1 MSMSHRPSRLVG
13 GAAALAAAAL
23 LVGCTAAEPSP
34 TKGAKPELTE
44 SLPVP
49 STEVD
54 RIDWALYAEPSSLDP
69 IYPNDFPPM
78 EVLANVCESLVRI
91 TPDFTI
97 EPALAESFEQPDP
110 LTLVYTLRPGVT
122 FHSGAPL
129 TAEDVVYSLNRARSD
144 ELGSFHTA
152 VYANVA
158 DIVATAPDQV
168 TITLTSPDQTLPQAL
183 ATGSGRIVSRA
194 STEPQGT
201 DFGGPGSEV
210 DCTGPYQLASWRA
223 GEGISLERFDDYWD
237 DSLPSLVKNVEFSFV
252 RDPAARVNALL
263 SGEVDGTWGVPASGF
278 TRLQSSGAGTLA
290 FGRTSGSY
298 VAMVTDLTGPLA
310 DPRIRQAL
318 AMSIDQDGIIQAA
331 VAGAADP
338 LAAPASPGTWGFDR
352 PAFEAA
358 YDEIAAADGG
368 LEEAKRLVEEA
379 GAPSEPI
386 NIAVTNSQAEMPI
399 IGAEVQRAA
408 QAIGLE
414 AELTSLPADGY
425 NALYSDADARDG
437 IDLIFSLWQTDFPDP
452 TQIYQY
458 LESDNFFNLSAWSN
472 PDFDAALDASRAT
485 NDEAERAAALIEAQQ
500 LEIDDPTWLPIYTPY
515 NAVFL
520 GAGLTG
526 APTGSVQLNYPWA
539 AMIGGE

>member
-1 MSMSHRPSRLVG
+1 MSMSRRTPRLAG
-13 GAAALAAAAL
+13 GAAALAAAVL
-23 LVGCTAAEPSP
+23 LAGCTAAGPSP
-34 TKGAKPELTE
+34 SKGTAPELTE
-44 SLPVP
+44 SLPAP
-49 STEVD
+49 STQVE
-54 RIDWALYAEPSSLDP
+54 RLDWALYAEPSSLDP

-78 EVLANVCESLVRI
+78 EVLSNVCESLMRI
-91 TPDFTI
+91 APDFTI

-110 LTLVYTLRPGVT
+110 LTLVYTLRDGVT

-129 TAEDVVYSLNRARSD
+129 TADDVVYSLNRSRSD

-158 DIVATAPDQV
+158 DIVATAPNEV
-168 TITLTSPDQTLPQAL
+168 TITLTAPDQTLSQAL
-183 ATGSGRIVSRA
+183 ATGAGRIVNQA
-194 STEPQGT
+194 STEAQGT
-201 DFGGPGSEV
+201 DFGTPGSDI
-210 DCTGPYQLASWRA
+210 DCTGPYSLASWRA
-223 GEGISLERFDDYWD
+223 GEAITLERFDDYWD
-237 DSLPSLVKNVEFSFV
+237 DSLPSLVAEVDFSFV

-278 TRLQSSGAGTLA
+278 ARLQGGGQGTLA

-298 VAMVTDLTGPLA
+298 VAMVTSLDGALA

-318 AMSIDQDGIIQAA
+318 AMSIDREGIIAAA

-338 LAAPASPGTWGFDR
+338 LAAPASPGTWGFARED
-352 PAFEAA
+352 FEQA
-358 YDEIAAADGG
+358 YQEIANASGG
-368 LEEAKRLVEEA
+368 LEEAKALVAEA
-379 GAPSEPI
+379 GVPSETLT
-386 NIAVTNSQAEMPI
+386 IAVTNSQAEMPI

-408 QAIGLE
+408 KAIGLE

-425 NALYSDADARDG
+425 NALYSDPAARDG

-458 LESDNFFNLSAWSN
+458 LESDNFFNLSGWSN
-472 PDFDAALDASRAT
+472 AEFDQAIDASRASS
-485 NDEAERAAALIEAQQ
+485 DDAERAASLIAAQSI
-500 LEIDDPTWLPIYTPY
+500 EIADPTWLPIYTPY

-520 GAGLTG
+520 GKGLTG
-526 APTGSVQLNYPWA
+526 APTAAVQLNYPWA

>member
-1 MSMSHRPSRLVG
+1 VL
-13 GAAALAAAAL
+13 LA
-23 LVGCTAAEPSP
+23 GCTAAGPSP
-34 TKGAKPELTE
+34 SKGTKPELTE
-44 SLPVP
+44 SLPAP
-49 STEVD
+49 STEVE
-54 RIDWALYAEPSSLDP
+54 RLDWALYAEPSSLDP

-78 EVLANVCESLVRI
+78 EVLANVCESLMRI
-91 TPDFTI
+91 APDFTI

-110 LTLVYTLRPGVT
+110 LTLVYTLRDGVT

-129 TAEDVVYSLNRARSD
+129 TADDVVYSLNRARSD

-158 DIVATAPDQV
+158 DIVATAPNQV
-168 TITLTSPDQTLPQAL
+168 TITLTAPDQTLSQAL
-183 ATGSGRIVSRA
+183 ATGAGRIVNRA
-194 STEPQGT
+194 STEAQGT
-201 DFGGPGSEV
+201 EFGTPGSDV
-210 DCTGPYQLASWRA
+210 DCTGPYSLAAWRA
-223 GEGISLERFDDYWD
+223 GEAITLERYDGYWD
-237 DSLPSLVKNVEFSFV
+237 DSLPSLVAEVDFSFV

-278 TRLQSSGAGTLA
+278 ARLQGGGQGTLA

-298 VAMVTDLTGPLA
+298 VAMVTSLDGALA

-318 AMSIDQDGIIQAA
+318 AMSIDREGIIAAA

-338 LAAPASPGTWGFDR
+338 LDAPASPGTWGFARED
-352 PAFEAA
+352 FERA
-358 YDEIAAADGG
+358 YQEIADATGG
-368 LEEAKRLVEEA
+368 LEEAKALVAEA
-379 GAPSEPI
+379 GAPSETLT
-386 NIAVTNSQAEMPI
+386 IAVTNSQAEMPI

-425 NALYSDADARDG
+425 NALYSDPAARDG

-458 LESDNFFNLSAWSN
+458 LESDNFFNLSGWSN
-472 PDFDAALDASRAT
+472 ADFDQAIDASRASA
-485 NDEAERAAALIEAQQ
+485 DDAERAASLIAAQSI
-500 LEIDDPTWLPIYTPY
+500 EIDDPTWLPIYTPY

-520 GAGLTG
+520 GKGLTG
-526 APTGSVQLNYPWA
+526 APTAAVQLNYPWA